1 MNLNDNNRSGE
12 KQGKPS
18 SEWRR
23 FLGGLFGRRRMFRLP
38 DQIEGE
44 PRSSLRI
51 KFSTRLMETL
61 NGYNQEVVVRGQGEA
76 FMGSSNSY
84 RSTIRNCI
92 ILVSLLSIA
101 GCSSLPQIKS
111 NLITGAATTA
121 VVGATSVLPGGVIVP
136 SIAGGLTAASVSALS
151 APDQIKGEPV
161 EVQAETFV
169 QEAPDNFWT
178 LLGKLVK
185 VGGWALGLIIL
196 LPMLFSWLMP
206 GPVQFKKK
214 GK

>member
-1 MNLNDNNRSGE
+1 MEILNGTVKKVVGRSE
-12 KQGKPS
+12 KQAMDMGSNNSNHSNRWILRGLILICFLSLTGCGTLKS
-18 SEWRR
+18 S
-23 FLGGLFGRRRMFRLP
+23 LMTGAATGAVVGVTSALAPGVLVPAAAGAVTAATASALTAP
-38 DQIEGE
+38 DQIEG
-44 PRSSLRI
+44 
-51 KFSTRLMETL
+51 
-61 NGYNQEVVVRGQGEA
+61 Q
-76 FMGSSNSY
+76 
-84 RSTIRNCI
+84 
-92 ILVSLLSIA
+92 
-101 GCSSLPQIKS
+101 
-111 NLITGAATTA
+111 
-121 VVGATSVLPGGVIVP
+121 
-136 SIAGGLTAASVSALS
+136 
-151 APDQIKGEPV
+151 PV

>member
-1 MNLNDNNRSGE
+1 METLNGRIKKVMGRSKIKAVDMGRNSSHHHNRRILWGLILVSTLSIGGCSLGKIKSGLMT
-12 KQGKPS
+12 GAATGVVVGATSALAPGVLVPAAAGAGTAAIAS
-18 SEWRR
+18 A
-23 FLGGLFGRRRMFRLP
+23 LTAP
-38 DQIEGE
+38 DQIEG
-44 PRSSLRI
+44 
-51 KFSTRLMETL
+51 
-61 NGYNQEVVVRGQGEA
+61 Q
-76 FMGSSNSY
+76 
-84 RSTIRNCI
+84 
-92 ILVSLLSIA
+92 
-101 GCSSLPQIKS
+101 
-111 NLITGAATTA
+111 
-121 VVGATSVLPGGVIVP
+121 
-136 SIAGGLTAASVSALS
+136 
-151 APDQIKGEPV
+151 PV

>member
-1 MNLNDNNRSGE
+1 MEKSNGRIQKVVGRSKVKALDMGGNNPHHSH
-12 KQGKPS
+12 
-18 SEWRR
+18 WR
-23 FLGGLFGRRRMFRLP
+23 FLWGL
-38 DQIEGE
+38 
-44 PRSSLRI
+44 
-51 KFSTRLMETL
+51 
-61 NGYNQEVVVRGQGEA
+61 
-76 FMGSSNSY
+76 
-84 RSTIRNCI
+84 
-92 ILVSLLSIA
+92 ILVSTLSIA
-101 GCSSLPQIKS
+101 GCSLGKIKS
-111 NLITGAATTA
+111 GLMTGAATSAAVGVTSAIAPGVLVPAAVGGTTA
-121 VVGATSVLPGGVIVP
+121 AVAS
-136 SIAGGLTAASVSALS
+136 ALTAESTSKV
-151 APDQIKGEPV
+151 EPV